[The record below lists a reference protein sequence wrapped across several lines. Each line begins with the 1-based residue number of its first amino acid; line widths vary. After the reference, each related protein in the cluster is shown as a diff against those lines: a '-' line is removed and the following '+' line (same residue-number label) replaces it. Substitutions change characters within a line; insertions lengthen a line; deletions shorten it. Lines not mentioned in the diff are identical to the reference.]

1 MRYYNYK
8 SNGVR
13 LWDLIGDCLEYDVGM
28 FGVITLYWLRCLSI
42 TNVVCVCVAGV
53 QYVIISEKQVSP
65 SFTFPLFPKIYPI
78 PPLSI
83 SSSIT
88 LLHPHIPPFPPL
100 TLIPSSL

>member
-28 FGVITLYWLRCLSI
+28 FGVITLYCLRCLSI

-78 PPLSI
+78 LSLSLI
-83 SSSIT
+83 
-88 LLHPHIPPFPPL
+88 LHHTP
-100 TLIPSSL
+100 PSSYPSLSSADPYSL

>member
-28 FGVITLYWLRCLSI
+28 FGVITLYCLRCLSI

-65 SFTFPLFPKIYPI
+65 LF
-78 PPLSI
+78 
-83 SSSIT
+83 
-88 LLHPHIPPFPPL
+88 HFPPL
-100 TLIPSSL
+100 PQDLPHTLSLSLILHHTPPSSYPSLSSADPYSL